1 VAGLMDTVYKLA
13 LVVHIYSAIVLVG
26 SMFFNAFILGPALKR
41 IPPAQAATV
50 GDKIGGG
57 LRVAGPV
64 TLVLLG
70 ITGFLRL
77 NYYKLLDNFFT
88 LDYMTSTEGLKI
100 WLMFVSWF
108 VLVVT
113 GTMSLLWYEKVLARK
128 LPYTA
133 GLRDLEERRAAQQKI
148 SDWQERMNYV
158 NVTIGI
164 VAVLGGT
171 LYASGLF

>member
-1 VAGLMDTVYKLA
+1 MDTIYKLA

-50 GDKIGGG
+50 GEKIGGG
-57 LRVAGPV
+57 LRIAGPV

-77 NYYKLLDNFFT
+77 HYYKLLGQFFT
-88 LDYMTSTEGLKI
+88 LDFMTTTAGMKI
-100 WLMFVSWF
+100 WLMFLSWF
-108 VLVVT
+108 ILVVT
-113 GTMSLLWYEKVLARK
+113 GTMSLVWYEKVLARK

-164 VAVLGGT
+164 LAVLGGS

>member
-1 VAGLMDTVYKLA
+1 MDTIYKLA

-26 SMFFNAFILGPALKR
+26 SMFFNAFILGPALRR

-50 GDKIGGG
+50 GDKIGAG

-64 TLVLLG
+64 SLVLLG

-77 NYYKLLDNFFT
+77 HYYKLLGKFFT
-88 LDYMTSTEGLKI
+88 LGFMTSTGGMKI
-100 WLMFVSWF
+100 WLMFLSWLA
-108 VLVVT
+108 LVIT
-113 GTMSLLWYEKVLARK
+113 GTLSLVWYEKVLAQK

-133 GLRDLEERRAAQQKI
+133 GLRQLEERRAAQQKI
-148 SDWQERMNYV
+148 SAWQERMNYV

-164 VAVLGGT
+164 LAVLGGT

>member
-1 VAGLMDTVYKLA
+1 MDLIYKLS
-13 LVVHIYSAIVLVG
+13 LVVHIYAAIVLVG

-70 ITGFLRL
+70 VTGFLRL
-77 NYYKLLDNFFT
+77 HYYKLLGKFFT
-88 LDYMTSTEGLKI
+88 LDYMTSAPGLRI
-100 WLMFVSWF
+100 WLMFVSWV
-108 VLVVT
+108 VLVIT
-113 GTMSLLWYEKVLARK
+113 GTLSLLWYEKVLAKK

-148 SDWQERMNYV
+148 SDLQERMNYV

-164 VAVLGGT
+164 LAVLGGT
-171 LYASGLF
+171 MYASGLF

>member
-1 VAGLMDTVYKLA
+1 MDLVYQLA

-113 GTMSLLWYEKVLARK
+113 GTMSLLWYENVLARK

-164 VAVLGGT
+164 LAVLGGT

>member
-1 VAGLMDTVYKLA
+1 MDTVYKLA

-50 GDKIGGG
+50 GEKIGGG
-57 LRVAGPV
+57 LRIAGPV

-70 ITGFLRL
+70 VTGFLRL
-77 NYYKLLDNFFT
+77 NYYKLLGKFFT
-88 LDYMTSTEGLKI
+88 LDYMTTTEGMKI
-100 WLMFVSWF
+100 WLMFLSWF

-113 GTMSLLWYEKVLARK
+113 GTLSLVWYEKVLAKK

-164 VAVLGGT
+164 LAVLGGT

>member
-1 VAGLMDTVYKLA
+1 MSIVYKWA

-57 LRVAGPV
+57 LRIAGPV

-77 NYYKLLDNFFT
+77 SYNHMLWTGSGKFFSFHFV
-88 LDYMTSTEGLKI
+88 STRYGSRI
-100 WLMFVSWF
+100 WLMFLSWF
-108 VLVVT
+108 ALVIT
-113 GTMSLLWYEKVLARK
+113 GTLSLVWYERVLAKK
-128 LPYTA
+128 LPFTA
-133 GLRDLEERRAAQQKI
+133 GLRALEDRRAAQEKV
-148 SDWQERMNYV
+148 SAWQERMNYV
-158 NVTIGI
+158 NVSIGLL
-164 VAVLGGT
+164 AVLGGSMFK
-171 LYASGLF
+171 SGL

>member
-1 VAGLMDTVYKLA
+1 MDVVYQLGF
-13 LVVHIYSAIVLVG
+13 VVHIYSAIVLVG

-50 GDKIGGG
+50 GDKIGAG

-64 TLVLLG
+64 SLVLLVV
-70 ITGFLRL
+70 TGLLRL
-77 NYYKLLDNFFT
+77 HQMQLLGDFFSWSF
-88 LDYMTSTEGLKI
+88 MSTRYGSRI
-100 WLMFVSWF
+100 WLMFLAWF
-108 VLVVT
+108 VLAVT
-113 GTMSLLWYEKVLARK
+113 GTLSLAWYEKVLARK

-133 GLRDLEERRAAQQKI
+133 GLRDLEERRAAQQRV

-164 VAVLGGT
+164 VAVLGGSF
-171 LYASGLF
+171 ARVGL

>member
-1 VAGLMDTVYKLA
+1 MDTVYKLS

-50 GDKIGGG
+50 GDKIGAG

-64 TLVLLG
+64 SLGLLVVTGLLRLKYMHLLG
-70 ITGFLRL
+70 KFFSWSFMSTQYGSRL
-77 NYYKLLDNFFT
+77 
-88 LDYMTSTEGLKI
+88 
-100 WLMFVSWF
+100 WLMFLSWF
-108 VLVVT
+108 VLAVT
-113 GTMSLLWYEKVLARK
+113 GTLSLAWYEKVLAKK

-133 GLRDLEERRAAQQKI
+133 GLRDLEERRAAQQKV

-158 NVTIGI
+158 NVTIGAL
-164 VAVLGGT
+164 AVLGGSM
-171 LYASGLF
+171 ARVGL

>member
-1 VAGLMDTVYKLA
+1 MEPVYQLA

-50 GDKIGGG
+50 GDKIGAG

-64 TLVLLG
+64 SLVLLG

-77 NYYKLLDNFFT
+77 QYNHFLWSKFFSFSFI
-88 LDYMTSTEGLKI
+88 STRYGSRI
-100 WLMFVSWF
+100 WLMFLAWF
-108 VLVVT
+108 TLAVT
-113 GTMSLLWYEKVLARK
+113 GTLSLAWYEKVLAKK

-133 GLRDLEERRAAQQKI
+133 GLRDLEDRRAAQQRI

-164 VAVLGGT
+164 LAVLGGSF
-171 LYASGLF
+171 ARVGL